1 MVATYLYKL
10 PDQVRGY
17 GPVKTGSISEY
28 RQRRAGLLQR
38 FHNPASLLAVQE
50 EGAAATTRPIF
61 LRSSGNNR

>member
-1 MVATYLYKL
+1 LKRENLAIAVECANL

-38 FHNPASLLAVQE
+38 FHNPASVVQFQSV
-50 EGAAATTRPIF
+50 A
-61 LRSSGNNR
+61 

>member
-38 FHNPASLLAVQE
+38 FHNPASVVQFQSV
-50 EGAAATTRPIF
+50 A
-61 LRSSGNNR
+61 